1 MPSYKNMTPAERAE
15 YMRKRRAAA
24 RPVPPGEQ
32 QGSPALMPVDE
43 EGTGPTPAEP
53 TIARKG
59 RTTVGPATTQPS
71 PVHAALPEGTV
82 PKGRVAALEQ
92 AVRERDE
99 EIARLKRLLAAASAK
114 DQISKPFHPVPK
126 TGHAPE
132 AEASVLD
139 RRDAST
145 NTEEHRLA
153 EQKRTRD
160 ELAAA
165 QARRDQAL
173 RTAFPQKAPRER

>member
-1 MPSYKNMTPAERAE
+1 MPRKRTTEEQAA
-15 YMRKRRAAA
+15 YMREYRSRKREAA
-24 RPVPPGEQ
+24 VPSGEQ
-32 QGSPALMPVDE
+32 QGSPAMLPVDE

-71 PVHAALPEGTV
+71 PVHAALPEGTA

-92 AVRERDE
+92 AVAERDE

-114 DQISKPFHPVPK
+114 DERPFHPVPK
-126 TGHAPE
+126 TGHVPE

>member
-24 RPVPPGEQ
+24 RPVPSGEQ
-32 QGSPALMPVDE
+32 QGSPAMLPVDE

-59 RTTVGPATTQPS
+59 RTTVGPAITQPS
-71 PVHAALPEGTV
+71 PVHAALPEGTA

-92 AVRERDE
+92 AVRERDD

-114 DQISKPFHPVPK
+114 DGRPFHPVPK

-132 AEASVLD
+132 AEASILD

-153 EQKRTRD
+153 EQKRTRE
-160 ELAAA
+160 ELGEA
-165 QARRDQAL
+165 QRRRDQAL
-173 RTAFPQKAPRER
+173 RAAFPQKAPRER